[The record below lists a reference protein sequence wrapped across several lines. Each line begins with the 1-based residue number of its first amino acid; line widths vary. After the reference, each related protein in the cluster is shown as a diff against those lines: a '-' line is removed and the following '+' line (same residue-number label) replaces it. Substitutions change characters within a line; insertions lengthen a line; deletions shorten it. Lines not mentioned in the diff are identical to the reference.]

1 MATRSNQKSAKARPT
16 QREMLRA
23 FSRRDASY
31 DGIFFTAVRTT
42 SIFCR
47 PSCPAK
53 KPLAKNIEFFATA
66 KDALFAGYRPCKRC
80 RPMDTNGRPPEWV
93 RKLFLR
99 VESQPDERIRDQDLR
114 GMSIDPAR
122 ARRYFQE
129 NYGMTFQAY
138 DRARRLGRAFAAIR
152 EGGDLTDVAIGSGF
166 DSPSGFRDA
175 YVRAFGKPPGR
186 SRMSTKNCIV
196 TAMIE
201 SPVGPLL
208 AGATDSAV
216 CLLEFSDRRMLE
228 AQMTTLRKR
237 FARPIVPGKNRLL
250 TTLRSEL
257 DRYFEGTLKKFS
269 VPLEYPGTAFQC
281 KVWGE
286 LLKIPYG
293 ETISYETLARR
304 VGSTG
309 AQRAVG
315 TANGA
320 NRIAIII
327 PCHRVVNKDGKLGG
341 YGGGLWR
348 KQHLL
353 ELEKAAVVGRE
364 PLLFES
370 AMAKA

>member
-1 MATRSNQKSAKARPT
+1 
-16 QREMLRA
+16 MLRA
-23 FSRRDASY
+23 VNQRNASY
-31 DGIFFTAVRTT
+31 DGIFFAAVRTT

-53 KPLAKNIEFFATA
+53 KPLARNIEFFATA

-80 RPMDTNGRPPEWV
+80 RPMDTNGRAPAWV
-93 RKLFLR
+93 QKLFAR
-99 VESQPDERIRDQDLR
+99 VESQPDGRIRDADLR
-114 GMSIDPAR
+114 AMAIDPAR

-152 EGGDLTDVAIGSGF
+152 EGRDLTDVAIGSGF

-175 YVRAFGKPPGR
+175 YVRAFGRPPGR
-186 SRMSTKNCIV
+186 SRLSTENCVV
-196 TAMIE
+196 TMMFE

-228 AQMTTLRKR
+228 AQMTTLRRR
-237 FARPIVPGKNRLL
+237 FDRPIVPGENRLL
-250 TTLRSEL
+250 KQLRREMEQYFAGRLRQFSLPL
-257 DRYFEGTLKKFS
+257 D
-269 VPLEYPGTAFQC
+269 YPGTDFQHQI
-281 KVWGE
+281 WSQ
-286 LLKIPYG
+286 LLRIPYG

-304 VGSTG
+304 VGRPG

-320 NRIAIII
+320 NRIAILI
-327 PCHRVVNKDGKLGG
+327 PCHRVVNKDGNLGG

-353 ELEKAAVVGRE
+353 ELEKASVVGQGRLDFE
-364 PLLFES
+364 P
-370 AMAKA
+370 ARVQG